1 MPCDLT
7 TQKENNTPSPTS
19 FLRVARRYVT
29 DTPMVLSG
37 RKETAQSRC
46 WRDLNRNLVGKCTQK
61 RLSPEEKQAIM
72 NS

>member
-7 TQKENNTPSPTS
+7 TQKENSTPSPTN

-46 WRDLNRNLVGKCTQK
+46 WRDLNRNLSGKCMQK
-61 RLSPEEKQAIM
+61 RLCPEKQAIM
-72 NS
+72 D